1 VVKGKLIILS
11 APSGSGKSTIIQYI
25 LGQNLPVE
33 FSVSAT
39 SRAPRGNE
47 KNGVEYYFLSPEEF
61 RKKIN
66 ENCFIEY
73 EEVYPDRFYGTLK
86 SEIEKKIDE
95 GRNIILD
102 VDVAGGLNI
111 KKIYGDN
118 ALLIFIQ
125 PPSIEELNKRL
136 EQRGTDSPEV
146 IAYRISKAAYELSL
160 APKYDAIVVNDR
172 LEEAEKETIHIINNY
187 LTHTLMKI
195 GIYPGSFNPVH
206 IGHLAIAN
214 FVAEY
219 GEFDEIWFLITPQ
232 SPLKKKSELLDQDLR
247 LAWLE
252 KSICGYPK
260 FKTCTVEWEMSQ
272 PTYTI
277 NTLQRLR
284 VMYPNYTF
292 ELIIGSDNW
301 ETIHRWK
308 DYQVILKNFKTWIY
322 PRLGTGKIIFNHP
335 NVHIVKGAPKMDISS
350 TFIRK
355 AIRHGK
361 DIRFFLPSGIYEDI
375 TASGALFEEEIKDAE
390 IENS

>member
-1 VVKGKLIILS
+1 
-11 APSGSGKSTIIQYI
+11 
-25 LGQNLPVE
+25 
-33 FSVSAT
+33 
-39 SRAPRGNE
+39 
-47 KNGVEYYFLSPEEF
+47 
-61 RKKIN
+61 
-66 ENCFIEY
+66 
-73 EEVYPDRFYGTLK
+73 
-86 SEIEKKIDE
+86 
-95 GRNIILD
+95 
-102 VDVAGGLNI
+102 
-111 KKIYGDN
+111 
-118 ALLIFIQ
+118 
-125 PPSIEELNKRL
+125 
-136 EQRGTDSPEV
+136 
-146 IAYRISKAAYELSL
+146 
-160 APKYDAIVVNDR
+160 
-172 LEEAEKETIHIINNY
+172 
-187 LTHTLMKI
+187 MKI

-206 IGHLAIAN
+206 IGHLALAN

-252 KSICGYPK
+252 KSISGYPK

-284 VMYPNYTF
+284 VMYPEYTF

-335 NVHIVKGAPKMDISS
+335 NVHMIKGAPKMDISS
-350 TFIRK
+350 SFIRK
-355 AIRHGK
+355 AIRHEK
-361 DIRFFLPSGIYEDI
+361 NVRFFLPSGVYEDVI
-375 TASGALFEEEIKDAE
+375 ASGALFQEEIKDTE